1 MNTKKAALIVLSITL
16 KIVVISLVAMMLM
29 RLGTA
34 AYYYGHSVFHTGA
47 LDPLPGRQA
56 QVVVEEEDS
65 IADVAKT
72 LEQKGLISD
81 WTLFYIQVRL
91 SKYYKTIE
99 PGEYVL
105 TTAMTPKEM
114 MAVLS
119 NEGETDEEESEDEE
133 KDQDQEDD

>member
-16 KIVVISLVAMMLM
+16 KIVVIALVAMMLM
-29 RLGTA
+29 HLGTE

-56 QVVVEEEDS
+56 AVKVEEGDS
-65 IADVAKT
+65 IVDLAKL
-72 LEQKGLISD
+72 LERKGLISD
-81 WTLFYIQVRL
+81 WKLFYIQIRL
-91 SKYYKTIE
+91 SKYYEMIE

-119 NEGETDEEESEDEE
+119 NEGEEEDG
-133 KDQDQEDD
+133 DQEED